1 LHYYCLES
9 MQHRYSKYLNSLVLV
24 IDILLLNAS
33 FALAYLTVFGSYQ
46 NLLEEPYSQ
55 ILLYTNASWLIL
67 TLLGKPHEIS
77 RIVNI
82 SEIFRKIVRFIVV
95 QLFAIS
101 AVLVLIN
108 QLLYSREQ
116 IIYTYLFFTLLILI
130 WRVIFIYS
138 IRIYRKFGYNYR
150 NVIIVGH
157 GEIAEEL
164 KKFFRLHPE
173 FGFRFLGF
181 FDDKVKLKPN
191 LLEGPIKNIEEY
203 SAENRVDEIYCCLP
217 YVKYSKIQQL
227 INFGEKNFIKVKL
240 IADFRGFQNKGLE
253 IESYDSIPVLNV
265 TSFPLDVQKN
275 RFVKRIFDIAFSLL
289 VILGIFT
296 WLFPLVA
303 LLIKLDSRGPIFFKQ
318 KRTGKSNNDF
328 WCWKFRTMKVNS
340 EADSMQASPNDIRIT
355 KIGSLLRKTSVDELP
370 QFFNVLLGNMSVVGP
385 RPHMLS
391 HTKEYSR
398 KIERFMARHFVK
410 PGITGLAQAKGY
422 RGETRNMIFMK
433 NRVKFDRFYIENWS
447 IYLDIKII
455 LLTILSLFRGDENAY

>member
-1 LHYYCLES
+1 

-24 IDILLLNAS
+24 IDILLLNVS
-33 FALAYLTVFGSYQ
+33 FSLAYYFTFGTYEGLTIH
-46 NLLEEPYSQ
+46 PYSQ
-55 ILLYTNASWLIL
+55 ILFFTNASWIIL

-77 RIVNI
+77 RISNL
-82 SEIFRKIVRFIVV
+82 SQIFRKIVRFIIV

-108 QLLYSREQ
+108 QLDYSREQ
-116 IIYTYLFFTLLILI
+116 LIATYLVFPVLILV
-130 WRVIFIYS
+130 WRTIFIYS

-181 FDDKVKLKPN
+181 FDDEKEEFDQLIAGKIS
-191 LLEGPIKNIEEY
+191 EIEDY
-203 SAENRVDEIYCCLP
+203 SSTNRVDEIYCCLP
-217 YVKYSKIQQL
+217 YVRYSKIQKL

-265 TSFPLDVQKN
+265 TSFPLDVRKN
-275 RFVKRIFDIAFSLL
+275 RFVKRAFDIFFSLM
-289 VILGIFT
+289 VILGLFS

-303 LLIKLDSRGPIFFKQ
+303 LLIKLDSRGPVFFKQ
-318 KRTGKSNNDF
+318 RRTGKSNNNF
-328 WCWKFRTMKVNS
+328 WCWKFRTMEVNS
-340 EADSMQASPNDIRIT
+340 KADSVQASPGDERIT
-355 KIGSLLRKTSVDELP
+355 RVGSILRKSSIDELP

-391 HTKEYSR
+391 HTKEYSK

-422 RGETRNMIFMK
+422 RGETRNVIFMK

-455 LLTILSLFRGDENAY
+455 FLTILSLVKGDENAY

>member
-1 LHYYCLES
+1 
-9 MQHRYSKYLNSLVLV
+9 MVLV
-24 IDILLLNAS
+24 VDLLLLNIS
-33 FALAYLTVFGSYQ
+33 FALAFWLAFDTYEGI
-46 NLLEEPYSQ
+46 LEDPYSQ
-55 ILLYTNASWLIL
+55 ILLFTNVSWLIL
-67 TLLGKPHEIS
+67 ALLGKPHEIS
-77 RIVNI
+77 RISNI
-82 SEIFRKIVRFIVV
+82 SQIFRKIVRFIIV
-95 QLFAIS
+95 QLLAIS

-108 QLLYSREQ
+108 QLNYSREQ
-116 IIYTYLFFTLLILI
+116 LIYTYLIFPILILI

-181 FDDKVKLKPN
+181 FDDNEKKSIVTGSIN
-191 LLEGPIKNIEEY
+191 EIEEY
-203 SAENRVDEIYCCLP
+203 SSINRVDEIYCCLP
-217 YVKYSKIQQL
+217 YVRYSKIQRL

-265 TSFPLDVQKN
+265 TSFPLDVRKN
-275 RFVKRIFDIAFSLL
+275 RFVKRSFDVLFSLT
-289 VILGIFT
+289 VIITIFS
-296 WLFPLVA
+296 WLFPIIA
-303 LLIKLDSRGPIFFKQ
+303 LLIKLDSKGPVFFKQ
-318 KRTGKSNNDF
+318 RRTGKSNSDF
-328 WCWKFRTMKVNS
+328 WCWKFRTMKVNQS
-340 EADSMQASPNDIRIT
+340 ADSIQASPNDQRVTRIGT
-355 KIGSLLRKTSVDELP
+355 FLRKTSLDELP
-370 QFFNVLLGNMSVVGP
+370 QFINVLIGNMSVVGP

-422 RGETRNMIFMK
+422 RGETRNVLFMK

-455 LLTILSLFRGDENAY
+455 FLTILALVKGDENAY

>member
-1 LHYYCLES
+1 
-9 MQHRYSKYLNSLVLV
+9 MQHRYSKYLNSFVLFV
-24 IDILLLNAS
+24 DLLLLNAS
-33 FALAYLTVFGSYQ
+33 FALAYFMVFGSYESI
-46 NLLEEPYSQ
+46 LKEPYSQ

-108 QLLYSREQ
+108 QLLYSRDQ
-116 IIYTYLFFTLLILI
+116 IIYTYLLFTVMILI

-138 IRIYRKFGYNYR
+138 IRLYRKFGYNYR

-157 GEIAEEL
+157 GEIGEEL

-181 FDDKVKLKPN
+181 FDDEFY
-191 LLEGPIKNIEEY
+191 EGSQLIKGKINSIQEF
-203 SAENRVDEIYCCLP
+203 SAEHRVDEIYCCLP
-217 YVKYSKIQQL
+217 YVKYSKIQSL

-275 RFVKRIFDIAFSLL
+275 RAVKRSFDIFFSLL

-296 WLFPLVA
+296 WLFPLIA

-318 KRTGKSNNDF
+318 KRTGKSNNNF
-328 WCWKFRTMKVNS
+328 WCWKFRTMKINS
-340 EADSMQASPNDIRIT
+340 EADSIQASLGDSRIT
-355 KIGSLLRKTSVDELP
+355 RIGGFLRRTSLDELP
-370 QFFNVLLGNMSVVGP
+370 QFINVLLGNMSVVGP

-422 RGETRNMIFMK
+422 RGETKNVLFMK

-455 LLTILSLFRGDENAY
+455 ILTILSLFRGDENAY

>member
-1 LHYYCLES
+1 
-9 MQHRYSKYLNSLVLV
+9 MQHRYSKYLNSFVLFV
-24 IDILLLNAS
+24 DLLLLNAS
-33 FALAYLTVFGSYQ
+33 FALAYFMVFGSYESI
-46 NLLEEPYSQ
+46 LKEPYSQ

-108 QLLYSREQ
+108 QLLYSRDQ
-116 IIYTYLFFTLLILI
+116 IIYTYLLFTVMILI

-138 IRIYRKFGYNYR
+138 IRLYRKFGYNYR

-157 GEIAEEL
+157 GEIGEEL

-181 FDDKVKLKPN
+181 FDDEFY
-191 LLEGPIKNIEEY
+191 EGSQLIKGKINSIQEF
-203 SAENRVDEIYCCLP
+203 SAEHRVDEIYCCLP
-217 YVKYSKIQQL
+217 YVKYSKIQSL

-275 RFVKRIFDIAFSLL
+275 RAVKRSFDIFFSLL

-296 WLFPLVA
+296 WLFPLIA

-318 KRTGKSNNDF
+318 KRTGKSNNNF
-328 WCWKFRTMKVNS
+328 WCWKFRTMKINS
-340 EADSMQASPNDIRIT
+340 EADSIQASLGDSRIT
-355 KIGSLLRKTSVDELP
+355 RIGGFLRRTSLDELP
-370 QFFNVLLGNMSVVGP
+370 QFINVLLGNMSVVGP

-422 RGETRNMIFMK
+422 RGETKNVLFMK